1 MRFLGD
7 RNIPVMHQRLI
18 KLGAAGFHATPA
30 EGSLD
35 AVMAAGSA
43 EGSMADLGCSA
54 AELAAAE
61 HNQAE
66 AAAAEIEAGEEAAE
80 VDAEGRPM
88 RTFRML
94 TLHQVPPGAGKKFTR
109 AWKKLAC
116 KVGGWKGSRG
126 LALFATAGDNTHYL
140 GYAAW
145 EMPRHRPSKKEQ
157 EEKMKVFRKW
167 REEVEDLG
175 VAFHTEP
182 VIPVRPPPHH

>member
-94 TLHQVPPGAGKKFTR
+94 TLYQVPPGAGKKFTR

-126 LALFATAGDNTHYL
+126 LALYSVMGANTYYVS
-140 GYAAW
+140 YAAW
-145 EMPRHRPSKKEQ
+145 EPSRHPSKKDR
-157 EEKMKVFRKW
+157 EEKMKVFHAFK
-167 REEVEDLG
+167 EEVEDMG
-175 VAFHTEP
+175 VSFRAKPLFAIE
-182 VIPVRPPPHH
+182 RPAH